1 MFFDSPA
8 LNLLV
13 SIAAAFLIAV
23 VVTAIVSG
31 ALRLIGKRAAWP
43 KRLLARARI
52 PFRFTLLIAITW
64 AAVMATLP
72 DESWRAGLNL
82 SFRIGFIAS
91 LAWLVGGVA
100 IFLEDLGLSR
110 YRVDV
115 PDNRVARRLRTQVLI
130 IRRLTVAIIVIVA
143 LGAILLSFP
152 GVEALGASV
161 LASAGVLSIVA
172 GLAAQSSLANVFA
185 GMQLAFSDAIRVDD
199 VVVVADGEWGR
210 IEEITL
216 TYVVVHV
223 WDDRRIVLPSTW
235 FTSTPFQNWT
245 RSSSELL
252 GAVEFDLD
260 WRVSP
265 DAMRAE
271 LDRLVAGTPLWD
283 GRTAVLQV
291 TDALGGYV
299 RVRILVTAADA
310 PTLFDLR
317 CHVREGI
324 VAWLSASSP
333 ESLPRER
340 VQVSRGVEVKAATT
354 VTPERETGP
363 TSGPATAPIG
373 LFTGDAA
380 AQRRAGV
387 LTGTIQLP
395 TDGVDDY
402 RD

>member
-1 MFFDSPA
+1 MPLDSPS
-8 LNLLV
+8 LNLV
-13 SIAAAFLIAV
+13 IAIAAAFLIAI
-23 VVTAIVSG
+23 VVTAIVAGS
-31 ALRLIGKRAAWP
+31 LRLIGKRAAWP

-91 LAWLVGGVA
+91 LAWLIGGVA

-130 IRRLTVAIIVIVA
+130 IRRLTVVIIVIVA

-223 WDDRRIVLPSTW
+223 WDDRRLVLPSTW

-245 RSSSELL
+245 RRSSELL

-271 LDRLVAGTPLWD
+271 LDRLVADTPLWD

-317 CHVREGI
+317 CYVREGI
-324 VAWLSASSP
+324 VAWLNAVSP

-340 VQVSRGVEVKAATT
+340 VQVSRAAEEKAPSAKQS
-354 VTPERETGP
+354 PD
-363 TSGPATAPIG
+363 SGRMPQPPTAPIG
-373 LFTGDAA
+373 LFTGDHVAE
-380 AQRRAGV
+380 RRAGV

-395 TDGVDDY
+395 TDGVEQY
-402 RD
+402 RA